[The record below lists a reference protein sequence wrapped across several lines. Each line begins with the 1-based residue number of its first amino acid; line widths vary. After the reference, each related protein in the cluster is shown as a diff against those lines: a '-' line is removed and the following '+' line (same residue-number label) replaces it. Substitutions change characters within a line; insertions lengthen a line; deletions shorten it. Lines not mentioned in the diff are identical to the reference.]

1 MSEYTKS
8 NISLIQHL
16 NGLNIFATIYIFN
29 KHHFYLALPHF
40 NVCVSSFI
48 FWSEPK
54 NKIMKIIDYV
64 TVFISLGHTY
74 IHSLMYKRD
83 YYITPLLM
91 FVIYCFILSMHYKN
105 TNRHLIYG
113 YVTHFWITTIFQ
125 TGIFSQRIYFQTEL
139 FDERVTVL
147 A

>member
-16 NGLNIFATIYIFN
+16 NGLNIIATIYIFN

-74 IHSLMYKRD
+74 IHSFMNERD

-91 FVIYCFILSMHYKN
+91 LVIYCFILSMHYKN
-105 TNRHLIYG
+105 TNRQDLCILMHTITYLIG
-113 YVTHFWITTIFQ
+113 NVGTVMT
-125 TGIFSQRIYFQTEL
+125 FS
-139 FDERVTVL
+139 
-147 A
+147 